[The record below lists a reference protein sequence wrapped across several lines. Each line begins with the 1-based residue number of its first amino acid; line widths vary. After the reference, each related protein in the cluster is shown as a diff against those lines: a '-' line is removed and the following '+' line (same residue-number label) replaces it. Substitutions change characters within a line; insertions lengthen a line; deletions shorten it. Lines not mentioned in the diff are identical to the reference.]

1 MGFNLDTAQR
11 SQVQTPVHNRSIYD
25 ASTGEVFGK
34 SLIAGFALGLGNAIA
49 TALFFGVI
57 AGLLITAVTP
67 IFEQLHIPWSDLQL
81 VLPQPVSQP
90 TLTPS
95 ILPSSVPSSAPA
107 TVPTT
112 TFSATPVGE

>member
-11 SQVQTPVHNRSIYD
+11 SQVQTPANHRSIYD
-25 ASTGEVFGK
+25 ASNREVFGK
-34 SLIAGFALGLGNAIA
+34 SLLAGFALGLGNALA

-57 AGLLITAVTP
+57 AGLLITSVTP

-81 VLPQPVSQP
+81 VIPQTVAQP
-90 TLTPS
+90 TLKPS
-95 ILPSSVPSSAPA
+95 ALPSNVPTSSSTPT

-112 TFSATPVGE
+112 TQVGE